1 MAVTRAEKDE
11 ELQDLERAFR
21 GTDSAIVVDYKGLKV
36 PEVTELRRQV
46 RGARGQYK
54 VVKNTLAKRA
64 LKGTTFESLTEYFSG
79 TTAVAYSGE
88 DPVALAKVLTTFAKT
103 APALQIKAAVVQ
115 GRAIKAGEVT
125 ELATMPGKPE
135 LYAKL
140 LFLLQAPM
148 VQLVSVLNA
157 APRDLMSVLVQAETK
172 RSESIGAGVGDQID
186 GVSSPSPEPLAPSP
200 DKDSGF

>member
-1 MAVTRAEKDE
+1 MAVTRASKEE
-11 ELQDLERAFR
+11 ELQVLERAFK
-21 GTDSAIVVDYKGLKV
+21 GTQSAVLVDFKGLKV

-46 RGARGQYK
+46 RAAKGEYK

-64 LKGTTFESLTEYFSG
+64 LAGTPFAALDPHFIG
-79 TTAVAYSGE
+79 TTAVAYAGE

-103 APALQIKAAVVQ
+103 APALKIKAAVVQ
-115 GRAIKAGEVT
+115 GRAIKAGEVS
-125 ELATMPGKPE
+125 ELATLPGKPE

-157 APRDLMSVLVQAETK
+157 APRDLLSVLVQAEK
-172 RSESIGAGVGDQID
+172 KKSEA
-186 GVSSPSPEPLAPSP
+186 
-200 DKDSGF
+200 